1 MREYVLDLWRTAND
15 LAFTSEGACVFLVSL
30 APVFI
35 VVTQRSS
42 PQTAA
47 HIRTTSLSFC
57 SLCANKITD
66 IVSYVTNQ
74 STGDCNQRFFRHSQ
88 VLQVPDYKKSEFLQW
103 RKHQRDGCFIC
114 STAVQKKRQKLYI
127 WKKVLSIFRLSLFP
141 VWMWTWAAI
150 QRPASVLE
158 MTYQVQ
164 KGLCSSWRAQTW
176 IEGNLQGSWTSENEA
191 LIKRWGRQWR
201 KPSFVPSCWNEHLNI
216 IL

>member
-1 MREYVLDLWRTAND
+1 MCRFLVICHSVYSIFEVKVKINTVGSQLT
-15 LAFTSEGACVFLVSL
+15 LVSL
-30 APVFI
+30 AAVFS

-127 WKKVLSIFRLSLFP
+127 WKKVLSLFRLLLFP

-150 QRPASVLE
+150 HRPASVLE

-164 KGLCSSWRAQTW
+164 KGLCSSR
-176 IEGNLQGSWTSENEA
+176 LLPVKYFFVTSEIWMK
-191 LIKRWGRQWR
+191 LWR
-201 KPSFVPSCWNEHLNI
+201 SLRKTLWKSRVNGKITSLHA
-216 IL
+216 